1 MESTKR
7 ITAVDNI
14 KETKM
19 DLTENIQKLKEEI
32 YFGGEAL
39 GSLGQALHIAKTKH
53 LNRNYMI
60 PDHMWPSIE
69 AEIEEEASE
78 WAYN

>member
-32 YFGGEAL
+32 YYLSEGM
-39 GSLGQALHIAKTKH
+39 GSV
-53 LNRNYMI
+53 
-60 PDHMWPSIE
+60 
-69 AEIEEEASE
+69 
-78 WAYN
+78 

>member
-1 MESTKR
+1 MESTKHT
-7 ITAVDNI
+7 IAVDNI

-19 DLTENIQKLKEEI
+19 DLTESVQKLKEEI
-32 YFGGEAL
+32 YFGSEAL
-39 GSLGQALHIAKTKH
+39 GSLRQALHIAKTKH

-60 PDHMWPSIE
+60 PDHMWPDIE

>member
-1 MESTKR
+1 
-7 ITAVDNI
+7 
-14 KETKM
+14 M
-19 DLTENIQKLKEEI
+19 DLTESVQKLKEEI
-32 YFGGEAL
+32 YFGSETL

-60 PDHMWPSIE
+60 PDHMWPDIE

>member
-1 MESTKR
+1 
-7 ITAVDNI
+7 
-14 KETKM
+14 M
-19 DLTENIQKLKEEI
+19 DLTESIQKLKEEI
-32 YFGGEAL
+32 YFGSEAL

-60 PDHMWPSIE
+60 PDHMWPDIE